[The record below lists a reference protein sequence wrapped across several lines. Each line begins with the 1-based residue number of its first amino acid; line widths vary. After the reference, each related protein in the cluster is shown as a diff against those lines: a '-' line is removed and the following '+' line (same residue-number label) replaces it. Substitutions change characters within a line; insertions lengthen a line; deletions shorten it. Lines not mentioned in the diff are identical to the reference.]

1 MIQSGLIALAVSL
14 LVSFGQA
21 ALRPDPPSVCSSC
34 DEWNKPREPFRV
46 FGNTYYV
53 GTDGLSAMLI
63 TSDQG
68 HILLDGGLAQS
79 APLIAANIRKLGFK
93 IEDVKFITNSHAHYD
108 HAAGIAALQRA
119 SGAVVVASASGA
131 QALQSGNATPDD
143 PQAGF
148 GRADNAFPAVKN
160 VRVVKDLEMVRV
172 GPIAIQ
178 MHDTAGH
185 TPGSTTWAWQS
196 CVDGKCLN
204 IVYADSL
211 TPVAAPGFRFTGDAK
226 TPSRVEKFRKSI
238 ATVAALPCDI
248 VITTHPSATNLDGKL
263 KLRAGNPA
271 TDPLID
277 PQGCRALAATA
288 SKQLDARVAE
298 EKQ

>member
-1 MIQSGLIALAVSL
+1 MVALALSL
-14 LVSFGQA
+14 LVSLGQT
-21 ALRPDPPSVCSSC
+21 ALRPDPPNVCSSC
-34 DEWNKPREPFRV
+34 DEWNKPREPFLV

-108 HAAGIAALQRA
+108 HAAGIAELQRA

-131 QALQSGNATPDD
+131 QALADGNATPDD

-148 GRADNAFPAVKN
+148 GREANAFPAVKN
-160 VRVVKDLEMVRV
+160 VRVVKDGEIVRV
-172 GPIAIQ
+172 GPIAIE

-185 TPGSTTWAWQS
+185 TLGSTTWTWRS
-196 CVDGKCLN
+196 CVAEKCLN

-211 TPVAAPGFRFTGDAK
+211 TPVAAVGFRYTGDAR
-226 TPSRVEKFRKSI
+226 TPSRVDKFRKSI
-238 ATVAALPCDI
+238 ATVASLPCDI

-263 KLRAGNPA
+263 KLRAGKPA

-277 PQGCRALAATA
+277 PQGCRTLAATA
-288 SKQLDARVAE
+288 TKQLDARVAE
-298 EKQ
+298 EQKQK